1 MKKFTQYILLFSL
14 VAGFFLFSCNKDNGT
29 TPALSR
35 ASLTGKWL
43 VSESKKKATYEVT
56 FEIDST
62 TTNGVL
68 IINFAGSG
76 LNSKATAYLSGVTLT
91 LKGDDLLSPGWI
103 VNGSGTVSG
112 TNRIDWPYSLHD
124 GANLTNIQA
133 VFTKK

>member
-1 MKKFTQYILLFSL
+1 MKKVSKYILLFSL
-14 VAGFFLFSCNKDNGT
+14 LAGFFASCNKDNGS

-35 ASLTGKWL
+35 SSLTGTWL
-43 VSESKKKATYEVT
+43 VSETKKKATYEVT

-68 IINFAGSG
+68 ISNFAGSG

-112 TNRIDWPYSLHD
+112 TTRIDWSYSLHD

>member
-62 TTNGVL
+62 NTNGVL
-68 IINFAGSG
+68 ISNFAGSG

-112 TNRIDWPYSLHD
+112 TTRIDWPYSLHD